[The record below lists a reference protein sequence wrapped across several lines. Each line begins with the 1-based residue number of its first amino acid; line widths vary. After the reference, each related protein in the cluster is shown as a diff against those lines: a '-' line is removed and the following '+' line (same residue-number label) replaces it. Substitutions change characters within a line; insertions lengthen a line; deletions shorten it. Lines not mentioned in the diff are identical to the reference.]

1 MNKINTRIPIYKF
14 SVAKEK
20 AEIKRLFQQIIKVLS
35 YVRNES
41 SGIQN
46 LISIRYLLREQF
58 YVEYCAY
65 IRSCPEGLQRC
76 VCPVSDVQLIE
87 RVEKADKPCYTFCHA
102 GLVDF
107 AFPMARAKYPIV
119 LAGGQFLFDSPTK
132 GKKEL
137 LYSKVNDLPL
147 DRKVLWS
154 KMDLIPIIPLTT
166 IKSLVALI
174 STIPERFPERD
185 VIEILSK
192 ISGQPSPK
200 HEKIN
205 SVLSFLKS
213 NFNEQLS
220 LKEIAAKV
228 GLSPCYLAHI
238 FPQELG
244 LSVMQYRKQLRL
256 AAAKEMLRNT
266 KLSITQIAYDLG
278 WNDSNYFSFVF
289 KNEAGLSP
297 KSFRA
302 SPSV

>member
-1 MNKINTRIPIYKF
+1 MSKIRTDIPIYEF

-35 YVRNES
+35 YVPNES

-46 LISIRYLLREQF
+46 LISIRYLLRKQF
-58 YVEYCAY
+58 YIEYCAH

-76 VCPVSDVQLIE
+76 VCPGSDMQLIE
-87 RVEKADKPCYTFCHA
+87 RVEKAGKPCYTFCHA

-132 GKKEL
+132 EKKEW
-137 LYSKVNDLPL
+137 LYSRVNDLPL
-147 DRKVLWS
+147 DREVLWS
-154 KMDLIPIIPLTT
+154 SMDFIPIISTTT
-166 IKSLVALI
+166 IKSMVALI
-174 STIPERFPERD
+174 NTIPERFPERD

-213 NFNEQLS
+213 NFSEQLS

-238 FPQELG
+238 FSQELG

-256 AAAKEMLRNT
+256 DVAKKMLRNT

-289 KNEAGLSP
+289 KNETGLSP

-302 SPSV
+302 SSSV